1 MEYKCV
7 CFRSD
12 QSLSR
17 VRLFATPWTA
27 ARQASLSITNSRS
40 SLRLTAIKSVMPS
53 SHLILCRPL
62 LLLPPIPPSIRVF
75 SNEST
80 LDYICSKCIFVSSF
94 SSFWLLSLSLLSGS
108 CFLIQPSE
116 AKSPVWWQVRCL
128 LEPWS
133 RVWSLEWAKRFQ
145 SFLFS
150 TLTSLH
156 PCWDLTDLKQRF
168 LF

>member
-1 MEYKCV
+1 MLQI
-7 CFRSD
+7 RSVGSVMSD
-12 QSLSR
+12 SLRPHELQHARPPCPSPTPWVHWDSRPSSQWCHPAISSFVFPFSSCPQSL
-17 VRLFATPWTA
+17 P
-27 ARQASLSITNSRS
+27 AS
-40 SLRLTAIKSVMPS
+40 
-53 SHLILCRPL
+53 
-62 LLLPPIPPSIRVF
+62 VF

-116 AKSPVWWQVRCL
+116 AKSTVWWQVRCL